1 MKSRC
6 NLLIP
11 AALLLALAASALA
24 QQQRQSSAK
33 LQPGVQ
39 KTAQPQ
45 AHSRLY
51 QGRDTWYEFLLKQFN
66 PGNLDYGAWM
76 EQRRRA
82 FLEARINNPY
92 FGFSLFTTLALCLMT
107 AFCAKMWID
116 HRRALLVTAEWMADL
131 YNHNLHSREAARDA
145 IQRYNDHIDRC
156 NRAIEAGESG
166 CSMLND
172 SAADMEALQAEL
184 QRVGGELTR
193 VKRENEIIQEQLR
206 SKTTLVT
213 EMSLRLD
220 ALGNKRNR
228 DAQGTDVHGANHD
241 LVKHINDLQE
251 QLYAERHK
259 NRQLKGA

>member
-1 MKSRC
+1 M
-6 NLLIP
+6 
-11 AALLLALAASALA
+11 
-24 QQQRQSSAK
+24 
-33 LQPGVQ
+33 
-39 KTAQPQ
+39 
-45 AHSRLY
+45 
-51 QGRDTWYEFLLKQFN
+51 
-66 PGNLDYGAWM
+66 
-76 EQRRRA
+76 
-82 FLEARINNPY
+82 
-92 FGFSLFTTLALCLMT
+92 FSLKRELERKNYVALHKFCDSGDASREETPALCEAVPFWLGT
-107 AFCAKMWID
+107 SRDGLELD

-251 QLYAERHK
+251 QLYAERQK